1 MNVRGHGTSWLKK
14 QRAARR
20 AGTLTPNQA
29 AALGAIGMQ
38 WEIPSGWAR
47 TRQVTARRR
56 ASTPDPAS
64 PTPDHQ
70 STPPTEQP

>member
-1 MNVRGHGTSWLKK
+1 MNLAKWLSK

-20 AGTLTPNQA
+20 AGTLTDRQI
-29 AALGAIGMQ
+29 AALDAIGMQ

-56 ASTPDPAS
+56 TSTPDPAPAN
-64 PTPDHQ
+64 PTPAHQ
-70 STPPTEQP
+70 SAPPTEQP